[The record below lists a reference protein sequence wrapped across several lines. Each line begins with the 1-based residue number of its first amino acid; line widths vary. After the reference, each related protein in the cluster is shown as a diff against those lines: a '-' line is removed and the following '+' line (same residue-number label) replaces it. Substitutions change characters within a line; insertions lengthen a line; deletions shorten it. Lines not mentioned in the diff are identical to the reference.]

1 MRKVA
6 FSILV
11 DNSFAVMTRICS
23 LFVRRGYNIE
33 SFSVGVT
40 EDTDTTRMTIV
51 ATGEE
56 EIIDQLSKQVNKLA
70 DVIDVFEL
78 TDNKSIFRELVLIKV
93 EVNKDNRSELISI
106 VDLFR
111 AKIIDVSPDSFIIE
125 ATGDQ
130 GKIEGLLAMLK
141 GFNIKELVR
150 TGTTGLTRGIYDVK

>member
-11 DNSFAVMTRICS
+11 DNSFAVITRICS

-56 EIIDQLSKQVNKLA
+56 DIIDQLSKQVNKLA

-93 EVNKDNRSELISI
+93 EVTKENIDRINKNKAHILELKEKL
-106 VDLFR
+106 V
-111 AKIIDVSPDSFIIE
+111 KTE
-125 ATGDQ
+125 Q
-130 GKIEGLLAMLK
+130 NKEYEQKLL
-141 GFNIKELVR
+141 IYVR
-150 TGTTGLTRGIYDVK
+150 KLRNQLLLLHKC